1 MGQRGPGRAASRG
14 FFALGKRASQS
25 FRRTPCAYLGPK
37 LARTSQRVSTEEPK
51 ALPLAVVSGLL
62 SPGSNSPSTT
72 YATLAR
78 NAGLESHVS
87 APIAKRVMSNLTE
100 KTYPRNSQKVKH
112 RPLGEKTKNASQRG
126 AQVARMMNEMQAFTQ
141 GLEAGYAQAVEELRE
156 AVERGAVS
164 RKCREA
170 LDILEARSLNSVERW
185 LEDSGEMDGKNGVSS
200 PA

>member
-1 MGQRGPGRAASRG
+1 
-14 FFALGKRASQS
+14 
-25 FRRTPCAYLGPK
+25 
-37 LARTSQRVSTEEPK
+37 
-51 ALPLAVVSGLL
+51 
-62 SPGSNSPSTT
+62 
-72 YATLAR
+72 
-78 NAGLESHVS
+78 
-87 APIAKRVMSNLTE
+87 
-100 KTYPRNSQKVKH
+100 
-112 RPLGEKTKNASQRG
+112 
-126 AQVARMMNEMQAFTQ
+126 MMNEMQAFTQ